1 MSPKE
6 WLTLKYGWSDKGW
19 FWGPLELEVPKPFV
33 SNGTTLT
40 FNLCTL
46 CCRLRSLP
54 LRDFKFKVSPVPSCA
69 LLCCWRCLSQRRACT
84 HSALKSVGVVQLW
97 MFSIH
102 SPLTLRVWN
111 PCRESAVSGYLNSR
125 VSDFFPS
132 YLTLRHV
139 HITWSPLTEE
149 VIWSHGV
156 LYSIY
161 SSSIRGQLRHQILH
175 RLLRK
180 SDLGLQP
187 VPTPFHG
194 WENRWN
200 QPAFCFFGLKW
211 YTPCKEMRVDISE
224 TEHLTPEAINKFNK
238 CGNKSQLELIK

>member
-1 MSPKE
+1 M
-6 WLTLKYGWSDKGW
+6 TLENGWSDKGW

-54 LRDFKFKVSPVPSCA
+54 LCDFKRKSCAKMCSAMLLKVSFPETSLHIFRFQVYWCGVSLVYWCGASLDVFHPQSIDPE
-69 LLCCWRCLSQRRACT
+69 SVESMQRECRT
-84 HSALKSVGVVQLW
+84 WISKLKSLW
-97 MFSIH
+97 
-102 SPLTLRVWN
+102 L
-111 PCRESAVSGYLNSR
+111 
-125 VSDFFPS
+125 FFPS

-156 LYSIY
+156 LYSMC
-161 SSSIRGQLRHQILH
+161 SSSIRGELRHQILH

-187 VPTPFHG
+187 VPTPFRG

-200 QPAFCFFGLKW
+200 
-211 YTPCKEMRVDISE
+211 
-224 TEHLTPEAINKFNK
+224 
-238 CGNKSQLELIK
+238 